1 MAEDMSAVS
10 VNLLPLA
17 GEKVMATSDKCTP
30 EENWSASFVHLNR
43 LIQTAVHIT
52 KSGICKKYMY

>member
-1 MAEDMSAVS
+1 MRNDCGSVRVLILKCRVLRQSMAEDMSAAS

-30 EENWSASFVHLNR
+30 EES
-43 LIQTAVHIT
+43 
-52 KSGICKKYMY
+52 